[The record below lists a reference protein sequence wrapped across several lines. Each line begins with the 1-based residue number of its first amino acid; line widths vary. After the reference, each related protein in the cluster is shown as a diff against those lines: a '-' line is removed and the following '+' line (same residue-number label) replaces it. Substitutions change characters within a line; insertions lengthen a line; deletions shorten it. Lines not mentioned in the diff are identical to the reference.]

1 MNAVPAKNWDDLL
14 VVDDQP
20 ANLQLLAG
28 MLKRCGY
35 HVRLAPSGPLAL
47 QAAFHAPP
55 DLFLLDINMP
65 QMSGYEV
72 CERLKADPQLREI
85 PVIFISALDDVL
97 DKVRAFSVGGVDFI
111 VKPFQFQEVE
121 ARVRTHLGLRKK
133 EHELRESFSKL
144 RHLEH
149 LRDNLVHMVV
159 HDLRSPLAAARS
171 CLDLLLEDPLQ
182 DAPSTHRLLRSAQ
195 DALSN
200 SLEMTS
206 QLLDVSRLESGH
218 MPMHP
223 ATQDLSALLRRIL
236 ASQPPLRGGRR
247 IEMNLPESCPAHFDQ
262 DLVGRVLGNLF
273 NNACKF
279 SPADGTITLR
289 AETEETSVRVSVTDS
304 GIGIAEEHHAHI
316 FEKFCQ
322 IDAGQ
327 QRLGTGL
334 GLAFCKL
341 AIEAQGGQIGLRS
354 APGQGS
360 TFWFT
365 LPRQAPTPAAPPA
378 PAAS

>member
-1 MNAVPAKNWDDLL
+1 MNSVTAKNWDDLL

-65 QMSGYEV
+65 QMNGYEV

-133 EHELRESFSKL
+133 EHELGESFSKL
-144 RHLEH
+144 RHLEQ

-171 CLDLLLEDPLQ
+171 CLDLLLEAPLREE
-182 DAPSTHRLLRSAQ
+182 PSSRQLLRSAQ
-195 DALSN
+195 DALAK

-218 MPMHP
+218 MPMQP
-223 ATQDLSALLRRIL
+223 SLQDLRTLIHRTIT
-236 ASQPPLRGGRR
+236 SQAPPRGGRR

-262 DLVGRVLGNLF
+262 DLAGRVLTNLLH
-273 NNACKF
+273 NACKF
-279 SPADGTITLR
+279 TPADGTITVS
-289 AETEETSVRVSVTDS
+289 AEIQDAAVRVSVTDT
-304 GIGIAEEHHAHI
+304 GIGIAPERHAQV
-316 FEKFCQ
+316 FEKFFQ
-322 IDAGQ
+322 IESGHE
-327 QRLGTGL
+327 RLGTGL

-341 AIEAQGGQIGLRS
+341 AVEAQGGQIGLHS
-354 APGQGS
+354 VPGQGS

-365 LPRQAPTPAAPPA
+365 LPRQAPPAAAPPA
-378 PAAS
+378 PGAN